1 MESRKQNRTRS
12 NIKKMFKVIF
22 KTFKFLFKFSLLAGI
37 IVSLCIG
44 FYITKAVHEL
54 PKVTENIIKNG
65 TIVMAEKQT
74 AGKRNTWKKVVYIKK
89 RQFSIFIFYRSK
101 L

>member
-1 MESRKQNRTRS
+1 MKLENLKTELLGR
-12 NIKKMFKVIF
+12 NIF
-22 KTFKFLFKFSLLAGI
+22 
-37 IVSLCIG
+37 
-44 FYITKAVHEL
+44 FYKNIDSTQSEIWRMIEK
-54 PKVTENIIKNG
+54 NIIKNG